1 MFHQIIFVII
11 LCGVLVLDTFTDTRL
26 YYHLLFKRDYL
37 EWTGRDKADFQDSR
51 TLLGERRFKILTA
64 AAYGVTSI
72 LVILVQFALFRLSKS
87 FAVPLLTH
95 VAATS
100 LLLTIL
106 GNSMVIFIYPI
117 PGVTNVKLERPKVL
131 LDLFIAIANYACLI
145 DMLVLVINFYR

>member
-11 LCGVLVLDTFTDTRL
+11 LCGVLVLDTFTDIRL

-51 TLLGERRFKILTA
+51 ALLGERRFKVLTA
-64 AAYGVTSI
+64 ATYGVTSI
-72 LVILVQFALFRLSKS
+72 LVILVRFALFWLSKS

-117 PGVTNVKLERPKVL
+117 PGVTNIKLERPKVL
-131 LDLFIAIANYACLI
+131 LDLFMAVLNYACLI